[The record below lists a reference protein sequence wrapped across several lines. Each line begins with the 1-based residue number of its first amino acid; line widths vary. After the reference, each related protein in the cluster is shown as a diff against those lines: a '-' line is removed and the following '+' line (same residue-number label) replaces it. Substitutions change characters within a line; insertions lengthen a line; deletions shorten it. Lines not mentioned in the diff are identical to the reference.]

1 MGAGMSEFQKAIF
14 AAGCFW
20 GVEHLFRK
28 QEGVISTRVGY
39 IGGKRPNPTYE
50 QVCTGVSGHAE
61 ALEVA
66 YDPEVTSYKELLLF
80 FFKMHDPTTKDRQH
94 NDIGSQ
100 YRSAVFPVDAQQE
113 DITVRVI
120 DKLNKKN
127 IYGAKVVTTIEPL
140 QEAGPFYEAE
150 DYHQEYLLKH
160 PDGYNCH
167 ILRRDLDF
175 SDI

>member
-1 MGAGMSEFQKAIF
+1 
-14 AAGCFW
+14 
-20 GVEHLFRK
+20 
-28 QEGVISTRVGY
+28 
-39 IGGKRPNPTYE
+39 
-50 QVCTGVSGHAE
+50 
-61 ALEVA
+61 
-66 YDPEVTSYKELLLF
+66 
-80 FFKMHDPTTKDRQH
+80 MHDPTTKDRQH